1 MRKSGLNK
9 GYSYEV
15 DRVGWES
22 DDDSRGYRPASV
34 PKDRTIRI
42 VDTTLRDGEQTAG
55 VVFSSSEKLEIAR
68 MLDAAGVYQ
77 IEAGIP
83 AMGGDEQK
91 AIRAITG
98 DGLSASIMGWNRAE
112 ISDIEASIEC
122 GLDAVCIS
130 ISVSDIHIE
139 RKLHET
145 RQDVL
150 DSICRTIDYAKS
162 HNLYVSANAEDA
174 SRADIEFL
182 LEFVL
187 KVHDAGA
194 DRLRLCDTVGLL
206 GPAQMYERVRLI
218 EETTPIPIEVH
229 AHNDFGMA
237 TAVTIA
243 ALQAGA
249 TYANVTVN
257 GLGERAGNAAL
268 EELVMALKYVEKIDT
283 GFDIAKIRPI
293 CRFVS
298 EASGRP
304 IPLSKPIVGENIF
317 TQESGNLQVKSPE
330 SFELF
335 SPDEV
340 GGVRQILIGK
350 HSSRHAIREKFHEFA
365 IDLDDLEQVQILE
378 AVRAQAVKLKRPLF
392 DKELIY
398 IYYRITEG
406 NQGA

>member
-1 MRKSGLNK
+1 MRKADFNK

-15 DRVGWES
+15 ERFGWEP
-22 DDDSRGYRPASV
+22 DGGANEYRPASI

-55 VVFSSSEKLEIAR
+55 VVFTGEEKLRIAR

-83 AMGGDEQK
+83 AMGGDEEQ
-91 AIRAITG
+91 AIRSITG

-112 ISDIEASIEC
+112 VSDIEASIRC

-130 ISVSDIHIE
+130 ISVSDIHIQ

-145 RQDVL
+145 REDVIR
-150 DSICRTIDYAKS
+150 SVCRAIDYAKS

-174 SRADIEFL
+174 SRADVEFL
-182 LEFVL
+182 LEFVRS
-187 KVHDAGA
+187 VQQAGA

-206 GPAQMYERVRLI
+206 GPAQMYSLIRLI
-218 EETTPIPIEVH
+218 EENVPIPIEVH

-237 TAVTIA
+237 TASTLS

-249 TYANVTVN
+249 TFANVTVN

-268 EELVMALKYVEKIDT
+268 EELVMALKYVEKIDV
-283 GFDIAKIRPI
+283 GFDIAKIRPL
-293 CRFVS
+293 CRYVS
-298 EASGRP
+298 DASSRP
-304 IPLSKPIVGENIF
+304 IPISKPIVGENIF
-317 TQESGNLQVKSPE
+317 TQEFDPGAASKSPE
-330 SFELF
+330 TYELF

-340 GGVRQILIGK
+340 GGVRQIVIGK
-350 HSSRHAIREKFHEFA
+350 HSGQHAVKEKFHEFA
-365 IDLDDLEQVQILE
+365 IDLNETEQEQILQS
-378 AVRAQAVKLKRPLF
+378 VRAEAMKLKRPLF

-398 IYYRITEG
+398 IYYKTIEG
-406 NQGA
+406 K

>member
-1 MRKSGLNK
+1 MKKSNFDK
-9 GYSYEV
+9 GYSFELE
-15 DRVGWES
+15 RFGWEPEE
-22 DDDSRGYRPASV
+22 GGHEYRPASI

-55 VVFSSSEKLEIAR
+55 VVFSNAEKLEIAR

-83 AMGGDEQK
+83 AMGGDEQG

-112 ISDIEASIEC
+112 VSDIEASIGC

-130 ISVSDIHIE
+130 ISVSDIHIQ

-145 RQDVL
+145 REDVL
-150 DSICRTIDYAKS
+150 ESVCRAIDYAKS

-174 SRADIEFL
+174 SRADVEFL
-182 LEFVL
+182 LEFVR
-187 KVHDAGA
+187 KVHQSGA

-206 GPAQMYERVRLI
+206 GPAQMYSLVRLI
-218 EETTPIPIEVH
+218 EETAPIPIEVH

-237 TAVTIA
+237 TASTIA

-249 TYANVTVN
+249 TFASVTVN

-268 EELVMALKYVEKIDT
+268 EELVMALKYVEKIDI
-283 GFDIAKIRPI
+283 GFDIAKIRPL
-293 CRFVS
+293 CRYVS

-317 TQESGNLQVKSPE
+317 AQEFGTEIAAKSPE
-330 SFELF
+330 SYELF

-340 GGVRQILIGK
+340 GGVRQIIIGK
-350 HSSRHAIREKFHEFA
+350 HSGKHAVREKFHEFA
-365 IDLDDLEQVQILE
+365 IDLDDSEQEQILQ
-378 AVRAQAVKLKRPLF
+378 AVRAQAIQLKRPLF

-406 NQGA
+406 K